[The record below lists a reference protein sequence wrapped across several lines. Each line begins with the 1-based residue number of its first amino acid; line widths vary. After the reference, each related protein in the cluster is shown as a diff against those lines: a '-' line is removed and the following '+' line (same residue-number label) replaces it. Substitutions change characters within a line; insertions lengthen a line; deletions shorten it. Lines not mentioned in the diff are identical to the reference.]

1 MGEDDIPAVE
11 RFQGLE
17 HLGGRLPPPVMRVR
31 APADD
36 PESSFGGDLGRE
48 LGQMPPRNPPPAW
61 RDAVLVERCEDAV
74 DVVFDGGSVGL
85 RMPQVLVPVHFDGM
99 PFGY

>member
-1 MGEDDIPAVE
+1 
-11 RFQGLE
+11 
-17 HLGGRLPPPVMRVR
+17 MRVR

-36 PESSFGGDLGRE
+36 LESSFGGDLGRE
-48 LGQMPPRNPPPAW
+48 IGQMPPRNPPPAW

-74 DVVFDGGSVGL
+74 DVVFDGGFVGL

-99 PFGY
+99 PFGYGSFEQAGVLLHPLSKHEERRLHAA